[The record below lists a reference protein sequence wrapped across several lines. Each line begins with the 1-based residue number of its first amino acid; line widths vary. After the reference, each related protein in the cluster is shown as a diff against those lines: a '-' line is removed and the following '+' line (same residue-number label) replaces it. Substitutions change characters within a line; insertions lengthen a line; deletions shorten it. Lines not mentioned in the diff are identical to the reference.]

1 MGLTILVNGSTRIP
15 LVLGIFLIF
24 VSLYFFSM
32 GVTLVSNDD
41 VASGLLAALI
51 GFALLATS
59 ITLIKLWGLMK
70 IKGNE

>member
-1 MGLTILVNGSTRIP
+1 MGLTILVNGSARIP

>member
-1 MGLTILVNGSTRIP
+1 MGLTILVNGSARIP
-15 LVLGIFLIF
+15 LVLGIFLIL

-32 GVTLVSNDD
+32 GVTLVSNGD

-70 IKGNE
+70 IKGKE